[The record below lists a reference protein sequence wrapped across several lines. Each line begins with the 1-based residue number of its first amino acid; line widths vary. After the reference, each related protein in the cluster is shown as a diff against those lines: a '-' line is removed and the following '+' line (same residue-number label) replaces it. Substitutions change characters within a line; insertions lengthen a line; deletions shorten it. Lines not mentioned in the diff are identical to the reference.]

1 MSSNEELLM
10 KRCLYLANKGMGK
23 TSPNPMVGA
32 VVVFNDKIIGE
43 GYHKEFGGNHAEVEA
58 IKNVENQ
65 ILLEKSTL
73 YVNLEPCN
81 HYGKTSPCSNL
92 IIKKKI
98 PNVIIGTADP
108 NPKVSGKG
116 IQKLKENKI
125 KVKVGVLTDECNN
138 LNKRFFCYYKNNRPY
153 IILKWAESLDG
164 FISPSDQNHGEIF
177 WITSNESIQLTHKW
191 RAEEDSIAVGIN
203 TIIKDNPELT
213 TRYWSGKSPLPVI
226 IDPNN
231 RISVNSKV
239 IKKHKK
245 IFHYV
250 DNGVKVYNK
259 QSIQINFKKSIQEI
273 LGNLHE
279 NKINS
284 VLVEGGQKTIQKF
297 IDCNFWDEIR
307 YFVGNK
313 GIYGGIKAPKVKS
326 KNEYWIKKN
335 ISNDILYHLVNHSAK
350 KL

>member
-1 MSSNEELLM
+1 MLLNEELLM
-10 KRCLYLANKGMGK
+10 KRCLNLAKKGMGK

-32 VVVFNDKIIGE
+32 VIVFNNKIIGE

-58 IKNVENQ
+58 INNVENQ
-65 ILLEKSTL
+65 KLLEKSTL

-81 HYGKTSPCSNL
+81 HYGKTPPCSDL

-98 PNVIIGTADP
+98 LKVIIGTADP

-116 IQKLKENKI
+116 IQKLKENNV
-125 KVKVGVLTDECNN
+125 KVKVGMLIDKCTN

-153 IILKWAESLDG
+153 IVLKWAESKDG
-164 FISPSDQNHGEIF
+164 FISPSDQKNGEIF
-177 WITSNESIQLTHKW
+177 WITSSESRQLTHKW
-191 RAEEDSIAVGIN
+191 RTEEDSIAVGIN
-203 TIIKDNPELT
+203 TVIKDNPELT
-213 TRYWSGKSPLPVI
+213 TRYWNGKSPLPVI
-226 IDPNN
+226 IDPKN

-239 IKKHKK
+239 IEKHKK

-250 DNGVKVYNK
+250 DKNIKVHNK

-273 LGNLHE
+273 LSNLHQ

-297 IDCNFWDEIR
+297 IDSNFWDEAR

-313 GIYGGIKAPKVKS
+313 KIYSGIKAPKIKRTNDNS
-326 KNEYWIKKN
+326 IKKY
-335 ISNDILYHLVNHSAK
+335 ISNDILYHLVNHSAN